1 MPEALRFF
9 REMNQRSLFFFP
21 KNFRV
26 CAIVLTGFTLFC
38 ASALNAE
45 LSQGTNS
52 LVIDAGKYESL
63 QAAFNAVP
71 TNGGMVRLPP
81 GNFEIR
87 EPLILTTGETRITG
101 AGPAT
106 HILNRNTNDQ
116 PAFIIRPKD
125 KAKKKSSRIWR
136 VQLDNFRISG
146 NTNSGDGILADG
158 VNEIFVHGVSVD
170 HHGGHGINLV
180 DCYEDPRV
188 ADCIITYNARAGLNI
203 AGGHDIVVNG
213 NQFEENQDAVRCSD
227 GFNLCMNGNNVDD
240 HLRHGI
246 VIENTYGSVL
256 SGNMIEECDGVGII
270 LDRDCYGITLS
281 ANVIAHH
288 QGGGIQ
294 LLDAWG
300 CTISANTFV
309 LVRSN
314 AVLVSSN
321 SGRLTI
327 TGNNFSNSHI
337 GGKTKR
343 PIEHA
348 KPIHRDDATGILL
361 QSTSDIVISGNQF
374 SGLIGPAIRNEGKSQ
389 RLMVSGNIVT
399 DSKQPAGG
407 KTEALSL
414 GKPTSSVVKDNVI
427 AEE

>member
-1 MPEALRFF
+1 MPEVLRFF
-9 REMNQRSLFFFP
+9 REMNQRSFSKFFL
-21 KNFRV
+21 KDFRFSAV
-26 CAIVLTGFTLFC
+26 ALACFVFLNNASSAQQETLT
-38 ASALNAE
+38 
-45 LSQGTNS
+45 
-52 LVIDAGKYESL
+52 IDVSKFDSL
-63 QAAFNAVP
+63 QAAFNAIP
-71 TNGGMVRLPP
+71 TNGGIVHLPA
-81 GNFEIR
+81 GKFEIH

-106 HILNRNTNDQ
+106 HILNLNTNGQ
-116 PAFIIRPKD
+116 PAFKIHPAD
-125 KAKKKSSRIWR
+125 KAKKKNSRIWR

-146 NTNSGDGILADG
+146 NTNSGDGIFADG

-170 HHGGHGINLV
+170 HHGGHGINLF
-180 DCYEDPRV
+180 DCYEDPRI
-188 ADCIITYNARAGLNI
+188 ADSIITYNARAGLNI
-203 AGGHDIVVNG
+203 ERGHDIVVNG
-213 NQFEENQDAVRCSD
+213 NQFEENQDAVRCIDS
-227 GFNLCMNGNNVDD
+227 FNLCMNGNNVDD

-256 SGNMIEECDGVGII
+256 SGNMIEECDGAGII

-294 LLDAWG
+294 MLDAWG

-348 KPIHRDDATGILL
+348 NPIQRDDATGILL

-374 SGLIGPAIRNEGKSQ
+374 SGLIGPAIRNEGKSK
-389 RLMVSGNIVT
+389 RLSITGNIVT
-399 DSKQPAGG
+399 DLKQSKDG
-407 KTEALSL
+407 KTEAFSL
-414 GKPTSSVVKDNVI
+414 GKPSSSVIKDNIV
-427 AEE
+427 ADE